1 MEKQG
6 VLNDKKIVGSPMVH
20 MTCLALVLFAFW
32 MVLSGRTETN
42 FVVYGILTAVVT
54 TWVTYPLL
62 LVPNKDGSKK
72 YYVFGFS
79 IPKMIMYFFWL
90 MWQLVLAN
98 IDVLLATT
106 GQELN
111 IDPKVVRFRFKAD
124 NPMASVILANSITLT
139 PGTVTM
145 NVTDDGVYEIHALT
159 VGAAAGVL
167 DGGIGFERNMEVVAH
182 PAGVDNGVSR
192 SDFGDGSLDVFV
204 HESQNLMQVGQ
215 K

>member
-32 MVLSGRTETN
+32 MVLSGRTETK

-111 IDPKVVRFRFKAD
+111 IDPKVVRFRFRAD

-167 DGGIGFERNMEVVAH
+167 DGGMQQKVADLYGEKFDFAVV
-182 PAGVDNGVSR
+182 
-192 SDFGDGSLDVFV
+192 
-204 HESQNLMQVGQ
+204 ESEE
-215 K
+215 

>member
-20 MTCLALVLFAFW
+20 MTCLALVLFVFW
-32 MVLSGRTETN
+32 MVLSGRTETK

-167 DGGIGFERNMEVVAH
+167 DGGMQKKVADLYGEKFDFAVV
-182 PAGVDNGVSR
+182 
-192 SDFGDGSLDVFV
+192 
-204 HESQNLMQVGQ
+204 ESEE
-215 K
+215 

>member
-20 MTCLALVLFAFW
+20 MTGLALVLFAFW
-32 MVLSGRTETN
+32 MVLSGRTETK

-79 IPKMIMYFFWL
+79 IPKMIMYFFCL

-111 IDPKVVRFRFKAD
+111 IDPKVVRFRFRAD

-167 DGGIGFERNMEVVAH
+167 DGGMQKKVADLYGEKFDFAVV
-182 PAGVDNGVSR
+182 
-192 SDFGDGSLDVFV
+192 
-204 HESQNLMQVGQ
+204 ESEE
-215 K
+215 

>member
-20 MTCLALVLFAFW
+20 MTGLALVLFAFW
-32 MVLSGRTETN
+32 MVLSGRTETK

-111 IDPKVVRFRFKAD
+111 IDPKVVRFRFRAD

-145 NVTDDGVYEIHALT
+145 NVTDNGVYEIHALT

-167 DGGIGFERNMEVVAH
+167 DGGMQKKVADLYGEKFDFAVV
-182 PAGVDNGVSR
+182 
-192 SDFGDGSLDVFV
+192 
-204 HESQNLMQVGQ
+204 ESEE
-215 K
+215 

>member
-20 MTCLALVLFAFW
+20 MTGLALVLFAFW
-32 MVLSGRTETN
+32 MVLSGRTETK

-167 DGGIGFERNMEVVAH
+167 DGGMQKKVADLYGEKFDFAVV
-182 PAGVDNGVSR
+182 
-192 SDFGDGSLDVFV
+192 
-204 HESQNLMQVGQ
+204 ESEE
-215 K
+215 

>member
-20 MTCLALVLFAFW
+20 MTGLALVLFAFW
-32 MVLSGRTETN
+32 MVLSGRTETK

-79 IPKMIMYFFWL
+79 VPKMIMYFFWL

-167 DGGIGFERNMEVVAH
+167 DGGMQKKVADLYGEKFDFAVV
-182 PAGVDNGVSR
+182 
-192 SDFGDGSLDVFV
+192 
-204 HESQNLMQVGQ
+204 ESEE
-215 K
+215 

>member
-20 MTCLALVLFAFW
+20 MTSLAVVLFAFW
-32 MVLSGRTETN
+32 MVLSGRTETK
-42 FVVYGILTAVVT
+42 FVVYGIITAVVT

-72 YYVFGFS
+72 YFVFGFS
-79 IPKMIMYFFWL
+79 VPKMIMYFFWL

-106 GQELN
+106 AQELA
-111 IDPKVVRFRFKAD
+111 IDPKIVRFRFKAD
-124 NPMASVILANSITLT
+124 NPMASVVLANSITLT
-139 PGTVTM
+139 PGTVTV
-145 NVTDDGVYEIHALT
+145 NVTDDGLYEIHALT

-167 DGGIGFERNMEVVAH
+167 DGGMQKKVAELYGEKFDFAVV
-182 PAGVDNGVSR
+182 
-192 SDFGDGSLDVFV
+192 
-204 HESQNLMQVGQ
+204 ESEE
-215 K
+215 

>member
-32 MVLSGRTETN
+32 MVLSGRTETK

-54 TWVTYPLL
+54 TRVTYPLL

-79 IPKMIMYFFWL
+79 IPKIIMYFFWL

-167 DGGIGFERNMEVVAH
+167 DGGMQKKVADLYGEKFDFAVV
-182 PAGVDNGVSR
+182 
-192 SDFGDGSLDVFV
+192 
-204 HESQNLMQVGQ
+204 ESEE
-215 K
+215 

>member
-20 MTCLALVLFAFW
+20 RTGLALVLFAFW
-32 MVLSGRTETN
+32 MVLSGRTETK

-111 IDPKVVRFRFKAD
+111 IDPKVVRFRFRAD

-167 DGGIGFERNMEVVAH
+167 DGGMQKKVADLYGEKFDFAVV
-182 PAGVDNGVSR
+182 
-192 SDFGDGSLDVFV
+192 
-204 HESQNLMQVGQ
+204 ESEE
-215 K
+215 

>member
-32 MVLSGRTETN
+32 MVLSGRTETK

-62 LVPNKDGSKK
+62 LAPNKDGSKK

-111 IDPKVVRFRFKAD
+111 IDPKVVRFRFRTD

-167 DGGIGFERNMEVVAH
+167 DGGMQKKVADLYGEKFDFAVV
-182 PAGVDNGVSR
+182 
-192 SDFGDGSLDVFV
+192 
-204 HESQNLMQVGQ
+204 ESEE
-215 K
+215 

>member
-32 MVLSGRTETN
+32 MVLSGRTETK

-54 TWVTYPLL
+54 TWVIYPLL

-79 IPKMIMYFFWL
+79 VPKMIMYFFWL

-167 DGGIGFERNMEVVAH
+167 DGGMQKKVADLYGEKFDFAVV
-182 PAGVDNGVSR
+182 
-192 SDFGDGSLDVFV
+192 
-204 HESQNLMQVGQ
+204 ESEE
-215 K
+215 

>member
-32 MVLSGRTETN
+32 MVLSGRTETK

-54 TWVTYPLL
+54 TWGTYALL

-167 DGGIGFERNMEVVAH
+167 DGGMQKKVADLYGEKFDFAVV
-182 PAGVDNGVSR
+182 
-192 SDFGDGSLDVFV
+192 
-204 HESQNLMQVGQ
+204 ESEE
-215 K
+215 

>member
-1 MEKQG
+1 
-6 VLNDKKIVGSPMVH
+6 
-20 MTCLALVLFAFW
+20 
-32 MVLSGRTETN
+32 
-42 FVVYGILTAVVT
+42 
-54 TWVTYPLL
+54 
-62 LVPNKDGSKK
+62 
-72 YYVFGFS
+72 
-79 IPKMIMYFFWL
+79 MIMYFFWL

-111 IDPKVVRFRFKAD
+111 IDPKVVRFRFRAD

-167 DGGIGFERNMEVVAH
+167 MAGMQKKVADLYGEKFDFAVV
-182 PAGVDNGVSR
+182 
-192 SDFGDGSLDVFV
+192 
-204 HESQNLMQVGQ
+204 ESEE
-215 K
+215 

>member
-1 MEKQG
+1 VVAVEKQG

-20 MTCLALVLFAFW
+20 MTGLALVLFAFW
-32 MVLSGRTETN
+32 MVLSGRTETK

-111 IDPKVVRFRFKAD
+111 IDPKVVRFRFRAD

-167 DGGIGFERNMEVVAH
+167 DGGMQKKVADLYGEKFDFAVV
-182 PAGVDNGVSR
+182 
-192 SDFGDGSLDVFV
+192 
-204 HESQNLMQVGQ
+204 ESEE
-215 K
+215 

>member
-20 MTCLALVLFAFW
+20 MTGLALVLFAFW
-32 MVLSGRTETN
+32 MVLSGRTETK

-111 IDPKVVRFRFKAD
+111 IDPKVVRFRFRAD

-145 NVTDDGVYEIHALT
+145 NVTDDGVYEIHTLT

-167 DGGIGFERNMEVVAH
+167 DGGMQKKVADLYGEKFDFAVV
-182 PAGVDNGVSR
+182 
-192 SDFGDGSLDVFV
+192 
-204 HESQNLMQVGQ
+204 ESEE
-215 K
+215 

>member
-20 MTCLALVLFAFW
+20 MTCLALVLFGFW
-32 MVLSGRTETN
+32 MVLSGRTETK
-42 FVVYGILTAVVT
+42 FVIYGILTAVVT

-111 IDPKVVRFRFKAD
+111 IDPKVVRFRFRAD

-167 DGGIGFERNMEVVAH
+167 DGGMQKKVADLY
-182 PAGVDNGVSR
+182 GEKF
-192 SDFGDGSLDVFV
+192 DFHYDRGMNCYSFYFFYY
-204 HESQNLMQVGQ
+204 
-215 K
+215 

>member
-32 MVLSGRTETN
+32 MVLSGRTETK
-42 FVVYGILTAVVT
+42 FVIYGILTAVVT

-111 IDPKVVRFRFKAD
+111 IDPKVVRFRFRAD
-124 NPMASVILANSITLT
+124 NPMASVILVNSITLT

-167 DGGIGFERNMEVVAH
+167 DGGMQKKVADLYGEKFDFAVV
-182 PAGVDNGVSR
+182 
-192 SDFGDGSLDVFV
+192 
-204 HESQNLMQVGQ
+204 ESEE
-215 K
+215 

>member
-20 MTCLALVLFAFW
+20 MTGLALVLFAFW
-32 MVLSGRTETN
+32 MVLSGRTETK

-79 IPKMIMYFFWL
+79 ISKMIMYFFWL

-111 IDPKVVRFRFKAD
+111 IDPKVVRFRFRAD

-167 DGGIGFERNMEVVAH
+167 DGGMQKKVADLYGEKFDFAVV
-182 PAGVDNGVSR
+182 
-192 SDFGDGSLDVFV
+192 
-204 HESQNLMQVGQ
+204 ESEE
-215 K
+215 

>member
-20 MTCLALVLFAFW
+20 MTGLALVLFAFW
-32 MVLSGRTETN
+32 MVLSGRTETK
-42 FVVYGILTAVVT
+42 FVIYGILTAVVT

-167 DGGIGFERNMEVVAH
+167 DGGMQKKVADLYGEKFDFAVV
-182 PAGVDNGVSR
+182 
-192 SDFGDGSLDVFV
+192 
-204 HESQNLMQVGQ
+204 ESEE
-215 K
+215 

>member
-6 VLNDKKIVGSPMVH
+6 VLNNNNIVGSSLVH
-20 MTCLALVLFAFW
+20 KLSMFVVLFGFW
-32 MVLSGRTETN
+32 MVLSGRTETK

-167 DGGIGFERNMEVVAH
+167 DGGMQKKVADLY
-182 PAGVDNGVSR
+182 GEKF
-192 SDFGDGSLDVFV
+192 DFAVAEG
-204 HESQNLMQVGQ
+204 EE
-215 K
+215 

>member
-32 MVLSGRTETN
+32 MILSGRTETK

-98 IDVLLATT
+98 IDVLLAPPA
-106 GQELN
+106 QELN
-111 IDPKVVRFRFKAD
+111 IDPKVVRFRFRAD

-167 DGGIGFERNMEVVAH
+167 DGGMQKKVADLYGEKFDFAVV
-182 PAGVDNGVSR
+182 
-192 SDFGDGSLDVFV
+192 
-204 HESQNLMQVGQ
+204 ESEE
-215 K
+215 

>member
-32 MVLSGRTETN
+32 MVLSGRTETK

-111 IDPKVVRFRFKAD
+111 IDPKVVRFRFRAD
-124 NPMASVILANSITLT
+124 HPMASVILANSITLT

-167 DGGIGFERNMEVVAH
+167 DGGMQKKVADLYGEKFDFAVV
-182 PAGVDNGVSR
+182 
-192 SDFGDGSLDVFV
+192 
-204 HESQNLMQVGQ
+204 ESEE
-215 K
+215 

>member
-20 MTCLALVLFAFW
+20 MTGLALVLFAFW
-32 MVLSGRTETN
+32 MVLSGRTETK

-111 IDPKVVRFRFKAD
+111 IDPKVVRFRFRAD
-124 NPMASVILANSITLT
+124 NPMAYVILANSITLT

-167 DGGIGFERNMEVVAH
+167 DGGMQKKVADLYGEKFDFAVV
-182 PAGVDNGVSR
+182 
-192 SDFGDGSLDVFV
+192 
-204 HESQNLMQVGQ
+204 ESEE
-215 K
+215 